1 MWREVYKCGYE
12 KPREEDLQ
20 KSSGGILHNLQ
31 ALKNHEFSVVLRRI
45 KVDIMEKWE
54 EGN

>member
-1 MWREVYKCGYE
+1 MDMKNRGRRTY
-12 KPREEDLQ
+12 Q